1 MATTTE
7 LRKTYTHYAKS
18 LTGTK
23 PFYAVAGA
31 GDLAVEKLKD
41 MPTKLRAELTVDK
54 IKAVPDRVRVEFT
67 GSEGRVKKVA
77 DSIAELPRSP
87 RKLTD
92 KLTDLADEQVKAAEK
107 RLGEW
112 AKRGE
117 KVVERVRDDNKD
129 LITKAK
135 KAAEKVRSRGA
146 SSPAPVA
153 PTPVAPRKAPAKA
166 APTSTEA
173 KLGG

>member
-18 LTGTK
+18 LTGSK

-41 MPTKLRAELTVDK
+41 VPTKLRAELTVDK

-92 KLTDLADEQVKAAEK
+92 KLTDLADEQVKAADK
-107 RLGEW
+107 LLGEW

-129 LITKAK
+129 LIAKAK
-135 KAAEKVRSRGA
+135 KAAEKVRTRGA
-146 SSPAPVA
+146 ASPAPAA
-153 PTPVAPRKAPAKA
+153 PTPAAPRKAPVKA
-166 APTSTEA
+166 APSSTEA